1 MQEKDTTKMLE
12 HRLQKLEKDL
22 LFMELENSWSNSWFH
37 RGINMIFLYIAV
49 ASFMFIIWTDMPL
62 ITGLLPVVV
71 YLTGIIF
78 HSFCKQK
85 FLVYVKKDTQV
96 KK

>member
-49 ASFMFIIWTDMPL
+49 ASFMFII
-62 ITGLLPVVV
+62 
-71 YLTGIIF
+71 
-78 HSFCKQK
+78 
-85 FLVYVKKDTQV
+85 
-96 KK
+96 